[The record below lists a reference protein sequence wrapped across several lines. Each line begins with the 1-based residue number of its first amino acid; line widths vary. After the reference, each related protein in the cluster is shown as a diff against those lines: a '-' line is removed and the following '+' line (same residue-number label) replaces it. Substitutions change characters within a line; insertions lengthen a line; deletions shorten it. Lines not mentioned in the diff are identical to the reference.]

1 MKKIKRMFLI
11 VFSVILMCGIFQQL
25 YYRIEYEGNLV
36 FYIANES
43 LADPAQL
50 EIFVDGIK
58 IIDDKINSV
67 FHLDKQYSAKTTL
80 GNQVITIKMNGEL
93 TEEIKLNTFLVTF
106 VAVEYYGD
114 RLDIPGEYRKHFYIS
129 IEKCPMHFIA

>member
-1 MKKIKRMFLI
+1 
-11 VFSVILMCGIFQQL
+11 MCGIFQQL

-36 FYIANES
+36 FYIANE
-43 LADPAQL
+43 
-50 EIFVDGIK
+50 
-58 IIDDKINSV
+58 

-80 GNQVITIKMNGEL
+80 GNHVITIKMNGEL

>member
-80 GNQVITIKMNGEL
+80 GNHVITIKMNGEL
-93 TEEIKLNTFLVTF
+93 TEEIKLNTFLVT
-106 VAVEYYGD
+106 
-114 RLDIPGEYRKHFYIS
+114 LDWIS
-129 IEKCPMHFIA
+129 LVNIENTFI

>member
-1 MKKIKRMFLI
+1 MKKIKRRFLI

-67 FHLDKQYSAKTTL
+67 FHLDKQYSAK
-80 GNQVITIKMNGEL
+80 MNGEL

>member
-1 MKKIKRMFLI
+1 MFLI
-11 VFSVILMCGIFQQL
+11 VFSVILVCGIFQQL
-25 YYRIEYEGNLV
+25 YYRVKYEGNLV

-80 GNQVITIKMNGEL
+80 GDHVITVRMNGEL
-93 TEEIKLNTFLVTF
+93 TEEIRLNTFLVTF
-106 VAVEYYGD
+106 VAMEYYGN
-114 RLDIPGEYRKHFYIS
+114 RQDIPDKYGKHFYIRV
-129 IEKCPMHFIA
+129 EKCPMYFIA